1 MSVFLVLHTQCCSIV
16 RKTGT
21 SNAITYVT
29 VDKAKLPCLC
39 KDLVR
44 VFAGF
49 IMMCSHRNHLCKRKQ
64 ESEEI
69 FFQKSSFCFVST
81 NTQRQ
86 LASAH
91 SMASALGYCSKTSR
105 KRIPMPFLDTLY

>member
-49 IMMCSHRNHLCKRKQ
+49 IMMCSHRNHLCKAEARK
-64 ESEEI
+64 
-69 FFQKSSFCFVST
+69 
-81 NTQRQ
+81 
-86 LASAH
+86 
-91 SMASALGYCSKTSR
+91 
-105 KRIPMPFLDTLY
+105 